1 MNSTLLQSC
10 EACRYLRKLCVCN
23 CHFPQ
28 SLCQKR
34 HPITVY
40 AIVISLCQKRHSI
53 TVYAVVITL
62 CQKRSVTVYA
72 TVTSLC
78 QKCHSI
84 AGYAIVTSL
93 CQKCHSITVC
103 AIVTFLY
110 QKRQSV
116 TNISFRY
123 KHQTTVLIITRSV
136 CDLVWSWR
144 RINTSSG
151 LRSTVPT

>member
-10 EACRYLRKLCVCN
+10 EASRYLRKLCVCN

-40 AIVISLCQKRHSI
+40 ATVPSLCRKRHSV
-53 TVYAVVITL
+53 TVYAVVIIL
-62 CQKRSVTVYA
+62 CQKHPITVYAIVITLHQKRSITVYA

-78 QKCHSI
+78 QKCHSVTVCT
-84 AGYAIVTSL
+84 IVTSL
-93 CQKCHSITVC
+93 CQKRRSIT
-103 AIVTFLY
+103 
-110 QKRQSV
+110 K
-116 TNISFRY
+116 ISFRY

-136 CDLVWSWR
+136 CDFVWSWR
-144 RINTSSG
+144 QVNTSSG